1 MAEKPIEV
9 LITVPL
15 PENILAQLRSLN
27 PRMRLAFHPA
37 QSIEEISD
45 ELWAKV
51 EILYTDILIPN
62 PAKTPHLRWIQYHY
76 AGIDFIQSTPLAEK
90 REIQLTTMSGA
101 SAIQEGEYIL
111 MSLLALGH
119 HMPELILNRSKREWP
134 ADRWERFAPRELEGA
149 TVGLVGYG
157 SIARETARMLQP
169 FGCTILAAK
178 KEAMHPEDNGYI
190 IEGHG
195 DPEGNYFH
203 RLYPIEALKTMLKE
217 CDFVVVT
224 LPLTKETYK
233 IIAEEEFRA
242 MKPGAFLVHISRGG
256 VVDETAMAAALQER
270 RIGGAVVDVFNQEP
284 LLPDSPL
291 WKLPNLIITPHISGF
306 SPNYKERA
314 GALFVENM
322 RRYFSGEPLFNLYDP
337 DRSY

>member
-1 MAEKPIEV
+1 MAEKPVEV

-15 PENILAQLRSLN
+15 PEDILAQLRSLN
-27 PRMRLAFHPA
+27 SRMRISFHPA
-37 QSIEEISD
+37 QTIEEISD
-45 ELWAKV
+45 ELWGKV

-62 PAKTPHLRWIQYHY
+62 PAKTPNLRWIQYHY
-76 AGIDFIQSTPLAEK
+76 AGIDFIQNTPLAGK
-90 REIQLTTMSGA
+90 HEIRLTTMSGA

-134 ADRWERFAPRELEGA
+134 ADRWERFAPRELNDA

-169 FGCTILAAK
+169 FGCKILAAK
-178 KEAMHPEDNGYI
+178 KDAMRPEDNGYS

-203 RLYPIEALKTMLKE
+203 RLYPIEALNTMLKE

-224 LPLTKETYK
+224 LPLTKETFK
-233 IIAEEEFRA
+233 IIGEEEFHA

-256 VVDETAMAAALQER
+256 VVDEAAMASALQER

-284 LLPDSPL
+284 LPPDSPL

-322 RRYFSGEPLFNLYDP
+322 RRYLNGELLFNLYDTE
-337 DRSY
+337 RSY

>member
-1 MAEKPIEV
+1 MAEKPVEV

-15 PENILAQLRSLN
+15 PEDILAQLRSLN
-27 PRMRLAFHPA
+27 SRMRISFHPA
-37 QSIEEISD
+37 QTIEEISD
-45 ELWAKV
+45 ELWGKV

-62 PAKTPHLRWIQYHY
+62 PAKTPNLRWIQYHY
-76 AGIDFIQSTPLAEK
+76 AGIDFIQNTPLAEK
-90 REIQLTTMSGA
+90 HEIRLTTMSGA

-134 ADRWERFAPRELEGA
+134 ADRWERFAPRELNDA

-169 FGCTILAAK
+169 FGCKILAAK
-178 KEAMHPEDNGYI
+178 KDAMRPEDNGYS

-203 RLYPIEALKTMLKE
+203 RLYPIEALNTMLKE

-224 LPLTKETYK
+224 LPLTKETFK
-233 IIAEEEFRA
+233 IIGEEEFHA

-256 VVDETAMAAALQER
+256 VVDEAAMASALQER

-284 LLPDSPL
+284 LPPDSPL

-322 RRYFSGEPLFNLYDP
+322 RRYLNGEPLFNLYDTE
-337 DRSY
+337 RSY